1 MAPLSPRAV
10 AVNGGGS
17 PAVKPMER
25 NEITAIVQGVV
36 MSLRGDLT
44 ANDLSVYQELEGLVR
59 FIHSAKAEIAALRP
73 DEIQQTHLPAA
84 TDELDAIVGATEE
97 ATGVI
102 LDAVE
107 KIEAIAPQA
116 PPEVAQELSN
126 MVTRIYEACNFQDI
140 TGQRITKV
148 VRTLKHIESKVA
160 GLVMAFGDEMARANA
175 TAPAAEEKADVPATS
190 GPVDEK
196 DLLNG
201 PQLPSNA
208 TSQADIDALF
218 G

>member
-1 MAPLSPRAV
+1 MA
-10 AVNGGGS
+10 
-17 PAVKPMER
+17 
-25 NEITAIVQGVV
+25 EI
-36 MSLRGDLT
+36 
-44 ANDLSVYQELEGLVR
+44 
-59 FIHSAKAEIAALRP
+59 IHSAKAEIAALRP

-148 VRTLKHIESKVA
+148 VRTLKHIEAKVA

-175 TAPAAEEKADVPATS
+175 AGPAAEAKAEAPATS
-190 GPVDEK
+190 GTVDEK

>member
-17 PAVKPMER
+17 PTVKPMER

-175 TAPAAEEKADVPATS
+175 TTPEAEAEAPAAA
-190 GPVDEK
+190 GIVDEK